1 MTHHHS
7 THAGT
12 TQRTLMKDATMLHH
26 WSDNAVF
33 PAARPRL
40 SLELQPS
47 PRQIL
52 PTIARLT
59 GVTWLLRRYDCMV
72 SSLLGSERGR
82 S

>member
-1 MTHHHS
+1 MTHRHRMN
-7 THAGT
+7 TGT
-12 TQRTLMKDATMLHH
+12 TRRALMKDATMLHH

-33 PAARPRL
+33 PAARPRV
-40 SLELQPS
+40 SLELQPN

-59 GVTWLLRRYDCMV
+59 GVTWLLRRYDRMV
-72 SSLLGSERGR
+72 SSMLGSERGR